1 MATITLKNIP
11 DALYA
16 RLRSSAKDHRR
27 SINREAMVCLETALA
42 ATPNDI
48 ESILANVRKVR
59 SSLGAVFLTDR
70 DLKRAR
76 QEGRPRSSPART

>member
-16 RLRSSAKDHRR
+16 RLRSSAEDHRR
-27 SINREAMVCLETALA
+27 SINREAIVCLETALA
-42 ATPNDI
+42 DQPVDV
-48 ESILANVRKVR
+48 ESILANVREVR

-76 QEGRPRSSPART
+76 QEGRP

>member
-11 DALYA
+11 DVLYT
-16 RLRSSAKDHRR
+16 RLRSSAEEHRR
-27 SINREAMVCLETALA
+27 SINREAIVCLETALA
-42 ATPNDI
+42 GPPNDI
-48 ESILANVRKVR
+48 ESILTNVRRVR

-76 QEGRPRSSPART
+76 QEGRP